1 LAIAPYIRRR
11 WPRLWFFFRFLRY
24 RYWKG
29 ENEIRALQYFVP
41 RGRMAIDAGSSIG
54 LYAQE
59 LAWLAPKVVAFEANP
74 DVAAFARSVASRK
87 VRVINVALSDENGR
101 AKLRIPLNRRGGTTN
116 DLATIA
122 PGNSLDSQEFVTVEI
137 ETRQLDD
144 YNFDD
149 CGFIK
154 IDVEGH
160 EDAVLDGAEKL
171 IQKSHPVLMI
181 ELDEGLNPG
190 AIRRI
195 ATRLSQRSYNAY
207 FLSRGELLPISEFRI
222 EQHQDMETFMALS
235 PRERRRTE
243 YINNFIFIPR
253 EMRPPSIVRQIK

>member
-1 LAIAPYIRRR
+1 LAIAPHIRRR
-11 WPRLWFFFRFLRY
+11 WPRLWFFFRCLRY

-29 ENEIRALQYFVP
+29 ENEIRVLDQFVP
-41 RGRMAIDAGSSIG
+41 RGRMAIDVGSSIG
-54 LYAQE
+54 LYAQA
-59 LAWLAPKVVAFEANP
+59 LAWMVPKVIAFEANP
-74 DVAAFARSVASRK
+74 DVAAFARRVASRK

-101 AKLRIPLNRRGGTTN
+101 AKLRIPLNMRGGTTN

-122 PGNSLDSQEFVTVEI
+122 PGNSLDSQEFVTAEVEAK
-137 ETRQLDD
+137 RLDD
-144 YNFDD
+144 YDFDD

-160 EDAVLDGAEKL
+160 EDAVLAGAENL

-181 ELDEGLNPG
+181 ELDEGQNPG
-190 AIRRI
+190 AIRRVT
-195 ATRLSQRSYNAY
+195 TRLSQRSYNAY

-222 EQHQDMETFMALS
+222 EQHQNMEAFMALP
-235 PRERRRTE
+235 PRERRRAE

-253 EMRPPSIVRQIK
+253 EMRPPSIVRRIK